1 VVRRVEV
8 GLLICSKR
16 GLSDTEIAQFLL
28 CTVPHEWQKRRNI
41 SISKMIAALT
51 LVRQSESLKGL
62 GIEERVR
69 RALLVLS

>member
-1 VVRRVEV
+1 MVRRVEV

-28 CTVPHEWQKRRNI
+28 CTVPHEWQNI